1 MGRMYNIYICFN
13 TIQPAVGSHQVL
25 FHFGCLPSNSLTC
38 TAALWLQSL
47 LLPRDSTDLP
57 VAMPSG
63 QSKLFLPHR
72 YFSLQVKF
80 VVLHGPRPGSLQSQ
94 PPGLCLPFLPGTGSS
109 DFFQWDPTWASLYCF
124 SSPTP
129 INRLNK

>member
-63 QSKLFLPHR
+63 QSKLFLSHR
-72 YFSLQVKF
+72 YFSLQVRF
-80 VVLHGPRPGSLQSQ
+80 VVLHGPDPAPCSRSPQGCAFHFCQGQEAVTFSNGIQPG
-94 PPGLCLPFLPGTGSS
+94 PHFIAFHHP
-109 DFFQWDPTWASLYCF
+109 
-124 SSPTP
+124 
-129 INRLNK
+129 RL